1 VNLKVCL
8 SCGEL
13 TEATRC
19 PDCQTSNRARI
30 EQTRGTP
37 AARGYTEAWRRK
49 SLRLIAANP
58 YCVICGSDDDLTVDH
73 KVPKIQG
80 GTDRDDNL
88 EVLCRH
94 HNSSKAGR
102 T

>member
-1 VNLKVCL
+1 MTAKVCID
-8 SCGEL
+8 CGAL
-13 TEATRC
+13 GVGTRC
-19 PDCQTSNRARI
+19 TDCQTANRARI

-49 SLRLIAANP
+49 SLRLIAAAP
-58 YCVICGSDDDLTVDH
+58 YCAVCGSDDDLTADH
-73 KVPKIQG
+73 KVPKIQD